1 MSEKWVLPSQLD
13 LEDEGLEKIFN
24 QYDSITVQDLIQK
37 ISLMKEIE
45 ENPRNEKRR
54 SRSREK
60 DDKKNKK
67 RKHNKNKKRKIIS

>member
-1 MSEKWVLPSQLD
+1 LSEKWVLPSQLD

-24 QYDSITVQDLIQK
+24 QYHSITVQDLIQK

-54 SRSREK
+54 SRSRDK
-60 DDKKNKK
+60 DDKKKNKS
-67 RKHNKNKKRKIIS
+67 RKHK